1 MAAKPE
7 QKETEMVKDEREDSG
22 DWLADIFDAADEG
35 VITSLEM
42 SEMSLPQET
51 IAALEAE
58 GVAPRVRPDRMRRGG
73 GKRVG
78 ASRRR
83 IKSHDARSCE
93 GRR

>member
-7 QKETEMVKDEREDSG
+7 QKATEMVKDDREDSG
-22 DWLADIFDAADEG
+22 DWLAGIFDAADED
-35 VITSLEM
+35 VITPEM
-42 SEMSLPQET
+42 SEMSLRRRLSRPWRPK
-51 IAALEAE
+51 